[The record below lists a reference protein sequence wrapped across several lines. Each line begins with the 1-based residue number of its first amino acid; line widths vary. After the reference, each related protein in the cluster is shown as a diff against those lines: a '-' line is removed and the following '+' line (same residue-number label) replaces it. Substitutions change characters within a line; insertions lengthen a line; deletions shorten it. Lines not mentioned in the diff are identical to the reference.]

1 MERSGKMLVT
11 KMPAGGGGC
20 RLCAWVEEGRVA
32 EILLPPLEQTGV
44 FGNIYV
50 GQVERVLP
58 NIHGAFVRI
67 GKEQICFYDLKEQGQ
82 AVYIDGKQ
90 PVGGQY
96 LLRAG
101 DRMLVQ
107 VSRQQMRGKRPT
119 VTSRLTVTGRYLVLS
134 VPGPYLRLSKKL
146 SGGDRARLK
155 AFMESLMEPE
165 VSGGY
170 GITVRT
176 NARHAARQEIIWE
189 LGVLKKRLQKI
200 LERGRSQQAGTLVE
214 EALPFYLAAI
224 RDARTEG
231 LEEIVA
237 DEPGIY
243 GEIAAYLRDQQPQDL
258 PKLRLYEDPS
268 LSLYELYSLGHVL
281 AGIQRP
287 RVWLKSG
294 GTLVIEQTEAFVS
307 IDVNTGG
314 YVSKKDAQETYRR
327 VNLEAAEEI
336 ARQLRLRDLSGVILV
351 DFIDMKK
358 EEHQKELMSVFQ
370 GYLKKDPVKAEVIDM
385 TALKIV
391 EVTRQKVRR
400 PVAEE
405 LEILNKRER
414 KKV

>member
-1 MERSGKMLVT
+1 MERSGRMLVT
-11 KMPAGGGGC
+11 RMPMGEGGC

-58 NIHGAFVRI
+58 DIHGAFVRI
-67 GKEQICFYDLKEQGQ
+67 HKEQSCFYDLREQEQ
-82 AVYIDGKQ
+82 AVYVGGKQ
-90 PVGGQY
+90 PVAGQY

-101 DRMLVQ
+101 DQMLVQ
-107 VSRQQMRGKRPT
+107 VSKQQMRGKRPT
-119 VTSRLTVTGRYLVLS
+119 VTSRLTVTGRYLVLAAPAS
-134 VPGPYLRLSKKL
+134 YLRLSKKL
-146 SGGDRARLK
+146 SGSDRTRLK
-155 AFMESLMEPE
+155 AFMEGLMEPE
-165 VSGGY
+165 PSGGY

-176 NARHAARQEIIWE
+176 NACHASQQEIVCE

-200 LERGRSQQAGTLVE
+200 LERGRSQPAGSLVE

-224 RDARTEG
+224 RDARMERLG
-231 LEEIVA
+231 EIVA
-237 DEPGIY
+237 DEPDVY
-243 GEIAAYLRDQQPQDL
+243 GEIEAYLEDQRLEEL
-258 PKLRLYEDPS
+258 PALRLYEDPG

-281 AGIQRP
+281 AGIQKP

-294 GTLVIEQTEAFVS
+294 GSLVIEQTEAFVA

-314 YVSKKDAQETYRR
+314 YVSKKDAQETYRK
-327 VNLEAAEEI
+327 VDLEAAEEI
-336 ARQLRLRDLSGVILV
+336 ARQLRLRNLSGVILV
-351 DFIDMKK
+351 DFIDLKE
-358 EEHQKELMSVFQ
+358 EEHQKELMAVFQ

-400 PVAEE
+400 PVAEG